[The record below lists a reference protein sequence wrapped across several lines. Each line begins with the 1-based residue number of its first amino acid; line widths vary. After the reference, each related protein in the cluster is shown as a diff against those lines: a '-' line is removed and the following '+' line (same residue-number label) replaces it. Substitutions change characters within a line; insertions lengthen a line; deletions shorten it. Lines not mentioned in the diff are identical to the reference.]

1 VRPICHVGDG
11 PHSGECEGQPALR
24 CLVERNAETKLAPL
38 LLRSTRRAS
47 VSVPGAD
54 NRLRQVGVTFIGI
67 ALQNRESDDLALVVD
82 GACGLQG

>member
-1 VRPICHVGDG
+1 MGRILASLRG
-11 PHSGECEGQPALR
+11 PAGLASAL
-24 CLVERNAETKLAPL
+24 CLPCVERNAETGLAPL
-38 LLRSTRRAS
+38 LLHSTRRAS

-67 ALQNRESDDLALVVD
+67 ALQSRESDDLAFVVD